1 MHITLSKR
9 LIERG
14 VIKAGTEVEAV
25 YRAVGLSGQADVPRL
40 GTFVVTA
47 TTIGADEVLIEAA
60 STVNGAPVKLSAR
73 AVQRLDGMEPAR
85 IASIYGLS
93 DEGDPLKQGKRR
105 GRKPKAQRQTLAG

>member
-1 MHITLSKR
+1 MHITLSKQ

-14 VIKAGTEVEAV
+14 VIKQGTEFDAP
-25 YRAVGLSGQADVPRL
+25 YRAVGLSCAADVPRL

-47 TTIGADEVLIEAA
+47 TKVTEDDVLIEAA
-60 STVNGAPVKLSAR
+60 STVDGTPLRLSAR
-73 AVQRLDGMEPAR
+73 AIRRIDGMEPDR

-93 DEGDPLKQGKRR
+93 VDGVPLKQGKRR